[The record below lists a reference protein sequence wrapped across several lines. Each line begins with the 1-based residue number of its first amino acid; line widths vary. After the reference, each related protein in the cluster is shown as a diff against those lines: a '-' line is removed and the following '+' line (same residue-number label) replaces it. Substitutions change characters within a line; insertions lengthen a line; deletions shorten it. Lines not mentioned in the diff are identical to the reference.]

1 MQRAMHRLQH
11 WLDQDARR
19 TTILAL
25 LGLIGLS
32 AIAFFNGVG
41 GLGLMDK
48 TEGLFVE
55 VPRQML
61 LSGDWVTP
69 RWNGEIFFD
78 YPVWGYWMVG
88 LSFRLFGIS
97 EGAARLPAA
106 LAATATV
113 LALFAVLLL
122 IAPADERPSRRIG
135 RASLCATVLC
145 LSPGW
150 VGWGRSSVTDMFLAS
165 GITLALLGFVLAWC
179 AADRPVLRR
188 LGHGV
193 LALFCGVAVLAKGP
207 VGLLLPGLVIIGF
220 LLLKRQLLPEVRRTP
235 WPALLALFLGV
246 TLPWYAAATA
256 ANGATF
262 IGRFLGFSNLERFTS
277 VLYSHPGPPW
287 FYLPWVVVLLLPWSL
302 FLPVAVSRLRLWRPV
317 VWRGPAGPEDLPLL
331 AAVWLVVIVA
341 FFSAAA
347 TKLPGYILPA
357 VPGGLLLVGLM
368 FLPFA
373 STSSEAPAPPALSVP
388 PFGAGLRWSGAINA
402 LLLAL
407 AAVAAVL
414 APRWIGGDPAYP
426 DFAAAI
432 QASPLPLLL
441 AIPLALGAL
450 VLLLQLL
457 RARGGADAMAVSA
470 ALGRL
475 WMPNAAAFAAVLAL
489 VVPVLTPLLDRE
501 RLLPIRQ
508 LARLAAQAARGD
520 EPLVVVGY
528 KRYSVVHYSG
538 RPVLFVSSATG
549 ARRALSGRDTEH
561 VPSAIRA
568 STSVSILLLGSDAEL
583 LEFGVGPGDA
593 TLIGRRDSHQLLR
606 LPVDRLRRIAR
617 QS

>member
-1 MQRAMHRLQH
+1 MQRLQQRLED
-11 WLDQDARR
+11 WLDQDGRR
-19 TTILAL
+19 ATVLAL
-25 LGLIGLS
+25 LALVGLCVLAFCNGL
-32 AIAFFNGVG
+32 G

-61 LSGDWVTP
+61 RSGDWVTP

-78 YPVWGYWMVG
+78 YPVWGYWMVA

-106 LAATATV
+106 LAASATV

-122 IAPADERPSRRIG
+122 VAPASERPSRRVG
-135 RASLCATVLC
+135 RATLCATVLT

-179 AADRPVLRR
+179 TVDRPALRR
-188 LGHGV
+188 LGHGA
-193 LALFCGVAVLAKGP
+193 LALFCGIAVLAKGP
-207 VGLLLPGLVIIGF
+207 VGLLLPGVVIIGF

-235 WPALLALFLGV
+235 WLPLLTLFLGV
-246 TLPWYAAATA
+246 TLPWYGAATA
-256 ANGATF
+256 ANGTTF

-287 FYLPWVVVLLLPWSL
+287 FYLPWVLLLLLPWSL
-302 FLPVAVSRLRLWRPV
+302 FLPVAIARLRIWRPAA
-317 VWRGPAGPEDLPLL
+317 WRSPAGAADLPLL

-357 VPGGLLLVGLM
+357 VPGGLLLVGLL
-368 FLPFA
+368 FVPFA
-373 STSSEAPAPPALSVP
+373 PAASAAPSAEPAGP
-388 PFGAGLRWSGAINA
+388 IPFGAGLRWTGAFNA

-426 DFAAAI
+426 AFAAAI

-441 AIPLALGAL
+441 AIPLGLAAV
-450 VLLLQLL
+450 VLLLQCLTPS
-457 RARGGADAMAVSA
+457 GTDGMAASA

-508 LARLAAQAARGD
+508 LARLASQQANGD

-528 KRYSVVHYSG
+528 KRYSVVYYSG
-538 RPVLFVSSATG
+538 RPVLFASTANG
-549 ARRALSGRDTEH
+549 ARRALSGRDKDH
-561 VPSAIRA
+561 VPAAIRGSA
-568 STSVSILLLGSDAEL
+568 SPTVLLLGSDVEL
-583 LEFGVGPGDA
+583 LEFGIGPGDA
-593 TLIGRRDSHQLLR
+593 TLLGRRDSHQLLR

>member
-1 MQRAMHRLQH
+1 MQRVMQRLED
-11 WLDQDARR
+11 WLDRDARR
-19 TTILAL
+19 TTLLAL
-25 LGLIGLS
+25 LGLFGLC
-32 AIAFFNGVG
+32 ALAFVNGLG

-106 LAATATV
+106 LAASATV

-122 IAPADERPSRRIG
+122 IAPEAERPSRRVG
-135 RASLCATVLC
+135 RATLCATVLA

-179 AADRPVLRR
+179 AAERPLLRR
-188 LGHGV
+188 LGHGA
-193 LALFCGVAVLAKGP
+193 LALFCGIAVLAKGP

-220 LLLKRQLLPEVRRTP
+220 LLLRRQLLPEVLRTP
-235 WPALLALFLGV
+235 WLALLALFLGV
-246 TLPWYAAATA
+246 TLPWYAAAAA
-256 ANGATF
+256 ANGSTF

-302 FLPVAVSRLRLWRPV
+302 FLPVAVSRLRLWRPA
-317 VWRGPAGPEDLPLL
+317 VWHGPAGPGDLPLL

-357 VPGGLLLVGLM
+357 VPGGLLLVGLL
-368 FLPFA
+368 FVPFSPPA
-373 STSSEAPAPPALSVP
+373 EATSSPSSLP
-388 PFGAGLRWSGAINA
+388 PFGAGLRWSGAVNA

-426 DFAAAI
+426 HFAAAV

-441 AIPLALGAL
+441 AIPLALAAL
-450 VLLLQLL
+450 AVLLQCLQS
-457 RARGGADAMAVSA
+457 RGADDPA
-470 ALGRL
+470 AADALSRL

-508 LARLAAQAARGD
+508 LARLAAREARAE

-528 KRYSVVHYSG
+528 KRYSVAYYSG
-538 RPVLFVSSATG
+538 RPVLFVSTANG
-549 ARRALSGRDTEH
+549 ARRALSGREREH
-561 VPSAIRA
+561 VPPAI
-568 STSVSILLLGSDAEL
+568 SGNPSPSILLLGSDAEL
-583 LEFGVGPGDA
+583 LEFGIGPGDA
-593 TLIGRRDSHQLLR
+593 TLLARRDSHQLLR

>member
-1 MQRAMHRLQH
+1 MQRAMQRLEH

-25 LGLIGLS
+25 LGLL
-32 AIAFFNGVG
+32 ALCALAFFNGLG

-61 LSGDWVTP
+61 ASGDWVTP
-69 RWNGEIFFD
+69 RWNGELFFD

-88 LSFRLFGIS
+88 LSFRLFGLS
-97 EGAARLPAA
+97 EWAARLPAA

-113 LALFAVLLL
+113 FALFAVLLL
-122 IAPADERPSRRIG
+122 IAPAAERPSRRVG
-135 RASLCATVLC
+135 RAGLCAAVLA

-165 GITLALLGFVLAWC
+165 GISLAILGFVLAWC
-179 AADRPVLRR
+179 AGDRPLLRR
-188 LGHGV
+188 LGHGA
-193 LALFCGVAVLAKGP
+193 LAVFCGIAVLAKGP
-207 VGLLLPGLVIIGF
+207 VGLLLPGLVILCF
-220 LLLKRQLLPEVRRTP
+220 LLLRRQLLPEVLRTP
-235 WPALLALFLGV
+235 WPALLALFFGV

-256 ANGATF
+256 ANGSTF

-287 FYLPWVVVLLLPWSL
+287 FYLPWLVVLLLPWSL
-302 FLPVAVSRLRLWRPV
+302 FLPVAVSRLRLWRPE
-317 VWRGPAGPEDLPLL
+317 VWRGPAGPRDLPLL
-331 AAVWLVVIVA
+331 AAVWLVVIVL

-357 VPGGLLLVGLM
+357 VPGGLLLVGLL
-368 FLPFA
+368 FTPF
-373 STSSEAPAPPALSVP
+373 EPAGAAGP
-388 PFGAGLRWSGAINA
+388 PFGAGLRWSGAANA

-407 AAVAAVL
+407 AAAAAVL

-441 AIPLALGAL
+441 AIPLALASL
-450 VLLLQLL
+450 ALLLQLL
-457 RARGGADAMAVSA
+457 WPGPAEAQA
-470 ALGRL
+470 ASRRLGRL
-475 WMPNAAAFAAVLAL
+475 WLPNAAGFAAVLAL

-508 LARLAAQAARGD
+508 LARLAAQQARAD

-528 KRYSVVHYSG
+528 KRYSVVYYSG
-538 RPVLFVSSATG
+538 RPVLFVSTANG
-549 ARRALSGRDTEH
+549 ARRALSGREREH
-561 VPSAIRA
+561 VPAAIRA
-568 STSVSILLLGSDAEL
+568 STSPSILLLGSDAEL
-583 LEFGVGPGDA
+583 LEFGLGPGDA
-593 TLIGRRDSHQLLR
+593 TLLGRRDSHQLLR

>member
-1 MQRAMHRLQH
+1 MQHALQRLDG
-11 WLDQDARR
+11 WLDQDGRR
-19 TTILAL
+19 STVLAL
-25 LGLIGLS
+25 LALIALCVL
-32 AIAFFNGVG
+32 AFFKSLG

-106 LAATATV
+106 VAATATV
-113 LALFAVLLL
+113 LALFALLLL
-122 IAPADERPSRRIG
+122 IAPPDERPSRRIG
-135 RASLCATVLC
+135 RATLCATVLC

-165 GITLALLGFVLAWC
+165 GISLALFGFLLAWC
-179 AADRPVLRR
+179 AADRPGLRR

-235 WPALLALFLGV
+235 WPALLALFCGV

-256 ANGATF
+256 ANGSTF
-262 IGRFLGFSNLERFTS
+262 LGRFLGFSNLERFTS

-302 FLPVAVSRLRLWRPV
+302 FLPVAIARLRLWRPP
-317 VWRGPAGPEDLPLL
+317 VWRMAAGPADLPLF
-331 AAVWLVVIVA
+331 AALWLVVIVA

-357 VPGGLLLVGLM
+357 APGGLLLVGLM
-368 FLPFA
+368 FLPFEPA
-373 STSSEAPAPPALSVP
+373 SPEAAPPLALSVP

-426 DFAAAI
+426 DFAAAV

-450 VLLLQLL
+450 ALLLQLL
-457 RARGGADAMAVSA
+457 RARGAEAPAVSA

-508 LARLAAQAARGD
+508 LARLAAAQASGD

-528 KRYSVVHYSG
+528 RRYSVVHYSG
-538 RPVLFVSSATG
+538 RPVLFESTAEGV
-549 ARRALSGRDTEH
+549 RRALDGHPARIGAG
-561 VPSAIRA
+561 PA
-568 STSVSILLLGSDAEL
+568 SSILLLGSDAEL
-583 LEFGVGPGDA
+583 LEFGLGPGDA
-593 TLIGRRDSHQLLR
+593 TLLGRRDAHQLLR

-617 QS
+617 PS